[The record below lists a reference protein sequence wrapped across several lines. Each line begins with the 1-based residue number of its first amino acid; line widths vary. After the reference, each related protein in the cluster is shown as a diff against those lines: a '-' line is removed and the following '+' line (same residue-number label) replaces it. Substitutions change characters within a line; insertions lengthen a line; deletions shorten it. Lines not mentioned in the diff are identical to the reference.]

1 MIMRTTKSK
10 VVVVYKDA
18 VSEYLDVIDLQRD
31 VDYLILTTSNEV
43 VIINLRDTIT
53 VSCSDMTTDA

>member
-1 MIMRTTKSK
+1 MRTTKSK
-10 VVVVYKDA
+10 VVVVYKDT

-31 VDYLILTTSNEV
+31 GDYFILTTSNEV